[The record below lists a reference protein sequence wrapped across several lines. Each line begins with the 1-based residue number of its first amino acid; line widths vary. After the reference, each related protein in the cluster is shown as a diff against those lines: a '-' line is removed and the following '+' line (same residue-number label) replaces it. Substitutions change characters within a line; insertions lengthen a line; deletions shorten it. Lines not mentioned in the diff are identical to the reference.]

1 MSMLADFRCFLLFG
15 NLALSKKCSLPVNMA
30 VNINKPRI
38 YQKSIN
44 LLNQHQN
51 ILKANEYSDIYR
63 IANLISKLNFYKL
76 IPYPMDNSLS
86 GRRGPARQTSE
97 KDVLFLH
104 RLGRPSTV
112 HSPDGVSY
120 FLPV

>member
-1 MSMLADFRCFLLFG
+1 MSLVYLKQTCYRESLL
-15 NLALSKKCSLPVNMA
+15 LVYAT
-30 VNINKPRI
+30 
-38 YQKSIN
+38 
-44 LLNQHQN
+44 H
-51 ILKANEYSDIYR
+51 E

-97 KDVLFLH
+97 KDVLCLH
-104 RLGRPSTV
+104 RLGRPSTL

>member
-1 MSMLADFRCFLLFG
+1 MGHSIPLFREFG
-15 NLALSKKCSLPVNMA
+15 KASDVVERPKECVNRSSSYRGAQSPV
-30 VNINKPRI
+30 I
-38 YQKSIN
+38 YQFAGHWLGN
-44 LLNQHQN
+44 T
-51 ILKANEYSDIYR
+51 
-63 IANLISKLNFYKL
+63 LIFYCVNTS
-76 IPYPMDNSLS
+76 YPMDNSLS

-97 KDVLFLH
+97 KDVLCLH